1 MAYMTTAQALVRFL
15 DNQYVSFDG
24 RENKFVEGIFT
35 IFGHGIVCGLG
46 EALDSAQSGGAS
58 GLKVYQ
64 GKNEQGMAH
73 AAMAFAKQ
81 NNRRKIIACSSSIGP
96 GAANM
101 ITAAATAT
109 VNHVPLLL
117 FPADAFSTRQP
128 DPVLQQFEQVNSL
141 AITTNDAYRAVC
153 RYWDRI
159 ARPQQLMSA
168 MINAMRVLTD
178 TAETGAVC
186 ISLPQ
191 DVEGECYDFPEEFF
205 RKRVHRI
212 VRCVPAEE
220 ELTEAAERLLAAKKP
235 LVICGGGVRYSEAG
249 EALEQFCHEFAIP
262 FAETQSGK
270 TACLSSHP
278 CNLGGL
284 GVTGNSAGND
294 IAREADLILGI
305 GTRFSDF
312 TTASKS
318 LFGEGAEIVTVN
330 TSRFD
335 AYKLGAVKV
344 VADAKLAIAKL
355 GARLRQAGYRS
366 GYGDEIKAA
375 KEGWEKEMAFLSSY
389 LYGED
394 FKPLIGAGD
403 PRTIPEFH
411 RMTGSTLTQTAV
423 VARVRELIPADA
435 ICVGAAGSLPGDL
448 QRMWTSDV
456 RYSYNM
462 EYGYSCMGY
471 EIAGALG
478 SKLAEPDREVYAMCG
493 DGSYL
498 MLHSELVTSIQ
509 EHRKINVLLFDNSGF
524 GCINNLEMSNGIGNL
539 ATEFRYRDQEGKL
552 LGDLIPI
559 DFAACAAG
567 YGVKTYRVK
576 NMEELDA
583 ALRDS
588 LRQEVSTLIDIK
600 VLPKTMTDGYGAWW
614 HVGVAGTSENEKVR
628 SAYENKQK
636 NLEKARKY

>member
-46 EALDSAQSGGAS
+46 EALDSCPG

-73 AAMAFAKQ
+73 AAASFAKQ
-81 NNRRKIIACSSSIGP
+81 NNRRKIIACASSIGP

-141 AITTNDAYRAVC
+141 ATTTNDAYRAVC

-159 ARPQQLMSA
+159 ARPEQLMSA

-191 DVEGECYDFPEEFF
+191 DVEGECYDFPEEFL

-212 VRCVPAEE
+212 VRIVPAQE
-220 ELTEAAERLLAAKKP
+220 ELEEAAELLLKAKKP

-249 EALEQFCHEFAIP
+249 EALEQFCQEFEIP

-278 CNLGGL
+278 CNLGGV
-284 GVTGNSAGND
+284 GVTGNSAGNC
-294 IAREADLILGI
+294 IAKEADVILGI

-312 TTASKS
+312 TTGSKS
-318 LFGEGAEIVTVN
+318 LFREDAQIVTVN

-344 VADAKLAIAKL
+344 VADAGLAIEKL
-355 GARLRQAGYRS
+355 GQILRREGYRS
-366 GYGDEIKAA
+366 GYEGEIKEAR
-375 KEGWEKEMAFLSSY
+375 EGWKKEMAFLASY
-389 LYGED
+389 SYGQD
-394 FKPLIGAGD
+394 FKPLIAAGD

-411 RMTGSTLTQTAV
+411 ELTGSGLTQTAV
-423 VARVRELIPADA
+423 VARVRERIPEDA

-448 QRMWTSDV
+448 QRMWTSDT

-471 EIAGALG
+471 EIAGAFG

-539 ATEFRYRDQEGKL
+539 ATEFRFRNEEGKL
-552 LGDLIPI
+552 LGDLMPI

-567 YGVKTYRVK
+567 YGVKTYRVR

-583 ALRDS
+583 ALEDS
-588 LRQEVSTLIDIK
+588 LKQAGSTLIDIK

-614 HVGVAGTSENEKVR
+614 HVGVAGTSENEKVCQA
-628 SAYENKQK
+628 SENKKK

>member
-15 DNQYVSFDG
+15 DNQFVSFDG
-24 RENKFVEGIFT
+24 RENRFVEGIFT

-46 EALDSAQSGGAS
+46 EALDNSPG

-81 NNRRKIIACSSSIGP
+81 NNRRKIIACASSIGP

-141 AITTNDAYRAVC
+141 ATTTNDAYRAVC

-159 ARPQQLMSA
+159 ARPEQLMSA

-205 RKRVHRI
+205 KKRVHRI
-212 VRCVPAEE
+212 VRTVPARE
-220 ELTEAAERLLAAKKP
+220 ELEDAVARILAAKKP

-249 EALEQFCHEFAIP
+249 EALEQFCQEFAIP

-278 CNLGGL
+278 YNIGGL
-284 GVTGNSAGND
+284 GVTGNSAGNE
-294 IAREADLILGI
+294 AAGQADLILGI

-318 LFGEGAEIVTVN
+318 LFGERAEIVAIN

-344 VADAKLAIAKL
+344 VADAKLAILEL
-355 GARLRQAGYRS
+355 GDRLRQAGYRS
-366 GYGDEIKAA
+366 GYTEEIVRV
-375 KEGWEKEMAFLSSY
+375 KERWEEEMARLSAY
-389 LYGED
+389 AYGED

-411 RMTGSTLTQTAV
+411 RMTDSVLTQTAV

-478 SKLAEPDREVYAMCG
+478 SKLAEPGREVYAMCG
-493 DGSYL
+493 DGSFL

-539 ATEFRYRDQEGKL
+539 ATEFRYRDREGKL

-567 YGVKTYRVK
+567 YGVRTYRVK

-583 ALRDS
+583 ALQDS

-614 HVGVAGTSENEKVR
+614 HVGLAETSENEKVR
-628 SAYENKQK
+628 RACENKRK

>member
-1 MAYMTTAQALVRFL
+1 MTTAQALVRFL

-24 RENKFVEGIFT
+24 KENKFMEGIFT

-46 EALDSAQSGGAS
+46 EALDHCAG

-73 AAMAFAKQ
+73 AATAFAKQ
-81 NNRRKIIACSSSIGP
+81 NNRRRIIACSSSIGP

-117 FPADAFSTRQP
+117 FPADTFSTRQP
-128 DPVLQQFEQVNSL
+128 DPVLQQFEQADSL
-141 AITTNDAYRAVC
+141 SITTNDAYRAVC

-159 ARPQQLMSA
+159 ARPEQLMSA

-212 VRCVPAEE
+212 TRVVPAKE
-220 ELTEAAERLLAAKKP
+220 ELKDVAEILKGAKKP

-249 EALEQFCHEFAIP
+249 EALERFCEEFGIP

-278 CNLGGL
+278 YNLGGL

-294 IAREADLILGI
+294 IAREADVVLGI

-318 LFGEGAEIVTVN
+318 LFREDVRMLTVN

-344 VADAKLAIAKL
+344 VADARLAVEGL
-355 GARLRQAGYRS
+355 GELLRAAGYRS
-366 GYGDEIKAA
+366 AYTDEVKRA
-375 KEGWEKEMAFLSSY
+375 KEGWEKEMAFLASY
-389 LYGED
+389 HWGED
-394 FKPLIGAGD
+394 FKPLIGAGN
-403 PRTIPEFH
+403 PRTIPEF
-411 RMTGSTLTQTAV
+411 REMTGSSLTQTAV
-423 VARVRELIPADA
+423 VARIREKIPEDA

-448 QRMWTSDV
+448 QRMWTSDS

-509 EHRKINVLLFDNSGF
+509 EHKKINVMLFDNSGF
-524 GCINNLEMSNGIGNL
+524 GCINNLEMSNGVSNL

-567 YGVKTYRVK
+567 YGVKTYRVTT
-576 NMEELDA
+576 MEELDA
-583 ALRDS
+583 ALEDS
-588 LRQEVSTLIDIK
+588 RRQTVSTLLDIK

-614 HVGVAGTSENEKVR
+614 HVGVAGTSESEAVR
-628 SAYENKQK
+628 AAYEGKEK

>member
-15 DNQYVSFDG
+15 DRQYVSFDG
-24 RENKFVEGIFT
+24 RESKFVDGIFT

-46 EALDSAQSGGAS
+46 EALDSAQSGGLS

-128 DPVLQQFEQVNSL
+128 DPVLQQFEQVSSL

-159 ARPQQLMSA
+159 ARPEQLMSA

-220 ELTEAAERLLAAKKP
+220 ELAEAAERLLAAKKP

-249 EALEQFCHEFAIP
+249 EALEQFCQEFGIP

-294 IAREADLILGI
+294 IAREADLIVGI

-318 LFGEGAEIVTVN
+318 LFGEGAEIVAVN

-344 VADAKLAIAKL
+344 VADAKLAILEL
-355 GARLRQAGYRS
+355 GKRLRRAGYRS
-366 GYGDEIKAA
+366 GYSEEIKAA

-389 LYGED
+389 SYDED

-411 RMTGSTLTQTAV
+411 KMTKSILTQTAV

-448 QRMWTSDV
+448 QRMWTSDI

-478 SKLAEPDREVYAMCG
+478 SKLAEPAREVYAMCG

-583 ALRDS
+583 ALKDS
-588 LRQEVSTLIDIK
+588 LGQEVSTLIDIK

-614 HVGVAGTSENEKVR
+614 HVGVAGVSENEKVR
-628 SAYENKQK
+628 GAHENKQK

>member
-15 DNQYVSFDG
+15 DNQFVSFDG
-24 RENKFVEGIFT
+24 RENRFVEGIFT

-46 EALDSAQSGGAS
+46 EALDNSPGG
-58 GLKVYQ
+58 LRVYQ

-81 NNRRKIIACSSSIGP
+81 NNRRKIIACASSIGP

-141 AITTNDAYRAVC
+141 ATTTNDAYRAVC

-159 ARPQQLMSA
+159 ARPEQLMSA

-205 RKRVHRI
+205 KKRVHRI
-212 VRCVPAEE
+212 VRTVPARE
-220 ELTEAAERLLAAKKP
+220 ELEDAVARILVAKKP

-249 EALEQFCHEFAIP
+249 EALEQFCQEFAIP

-278 CNLGGL
+278 YNIGGL
-284 GVTGNSAGND
+284 GVTGNSAGNE
-294 IAREADLILGI
+294 AAGQADLILGI

-318 LFGEGAEIVTVN
+318 LFGEGAEIVAIN

-344 VADAKLAIAKL
+344 VADAKLAILEL
-355 GARLRQAGYRS
+355 GDRLRQAGYRS
-366 GYGDEIKAA
+366 GYTEEIVRV
-375 KEGWEKEMAFLSSY
+375 KERWEEEIARLSAY
-389 LYGED
+389 TYGED

-411 RMTGSTLTQTAV
+411 RMTDSVLTQTAV

-478 SKLAEPDREVYAMCG
+478 SKLAEPGREVYAMCG
-493 DGSYL
+493 DGSFL

-539 ATEFRYRDQEGKL
+539 ATEFRYRDREGKL

-567 YGVKTYRVK
+567 YGVRTYRVK

-583 ALRDS
+583 ALQDS

-614 HVGVAGTSENEKVR
+614 HVGLAETSENEKVR
-628 SAYENKQK
+628 RACENKRK